1 MVEKGLHGLA
11 EKARE
16 MGDFKSLRLSPTV
29 EFSLFQFVDDLIIIG
44 EPCYGN
50 MWVVKGILRGFELM
64 LGLRVHFL
72 KSSFFGFN
80 VEEGFMASASNFLHC
95 SLSRVSF
102 WYLGISIGVS
112 PKRVSMYEYVV
123 SSFRMWIRSW
133 KGRYLFL
140 G

>member
-1 MVEKGLHGLA
+1 MKELGKSGLKEVMGTSTVYENGEGGMIDDSDESEGL
-11 EKARE
+11 
-16 MGDFKSLRLSPTV
+16 GG
-29 EFSLFQFVDDLIIIG
+29 G